1 MDRRSLVRGNSRYR
15 LNHSQRTVT
24 ARRGTKTAGDLE
36 RTYFEFDRK
45 IVAGVLETVRGAIN
59 EGAVQME
66 MVADERMFDKSLS
79 GTFSRTAQQLNQ
91 IARKLEKLL
100 DDVANTTG
108 YPEIAMDSQVGR
120 AVVRRLSTR
129 QS

>member
-15 LNHSQRTVT
+15 LNHSQRAVT
-24 ARRGTKTAGDLE
+24 ARRGTKTGDLE

-79 GTFSRTAQQLNQ
+79 GTISRTAQQLNQ

-108 YPEIAMDSQVGR
+108 YPEIAMDSQAGG
-120 AVVRRLSTR
+120 AVERRLSTR